1 MYNSIVRGQ
10 EDNAHKKEYKFTSE
24 QYFGCKSMAVKND
37 GLAIVTI
44 PAVQFHTSTA
54 LAQIINVPV
63 D

>member
-54 LAQIINVPV
+54 LA
-63 D
+63 